1 MQKYIEHPLCLNEN
15 KKFDLRQ
22 WVLVN
27 SWEPLDV
34 CVFSTAYLKVC
45 ASSFD
50 LGKLDDPLRHLSNFS
65 INRKAVSDEIT
76 NEDLVLSTD

>member
-50 LGKLDDPLRHLSNFS
+50 LGKFDDPLRHLSNFS
-65 INRKAVSDEIT
+65 INRKAVGDEVT
-76 NEDLVLSTD
+76 NEDLVMSTD

>member
-1 MQKYIEHPLCLNEN
+1 M
-15 KKFDLRQ
+15 
-22 WVLVN
+22 
-27 SWEPLDV
+27 

-50 LGKLDDPLRHLSNFS
+50 LQKLDDPLRHLSNFS
-65 INRKAVSDEIT
+65 INRKAVGDEVT